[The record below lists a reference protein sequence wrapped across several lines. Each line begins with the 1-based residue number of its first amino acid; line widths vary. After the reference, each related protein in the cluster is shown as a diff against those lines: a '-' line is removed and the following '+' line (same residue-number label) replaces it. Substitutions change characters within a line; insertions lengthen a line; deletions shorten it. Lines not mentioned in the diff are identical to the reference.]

1 MKRYFLYKIGRETL
15 LIIFK
20 TEFVCEGMFPP
31 GADPELICTGER
43 GWGDGKGVRSEEKTF
58 EKKIVCLLLH
68 YKRA

>member
-1 MKRYFLYKIGRETL
+1 
-15 LIIFK
+15 
-20 TEFVCEGMFPP
+20 MFPP